1 MAGARALRS
10 RAPPPYDRVAREGD
24 RLVRLRLFGRGRGAR
39 RGLLGAVGLFAE
51 RLHALAQLTENVRE
65 LPRSE
70 HDEHDHEN
78 EDELRAPKVERHSSL
93 PYAPQR
99 AC

>member
-1 MAGARALRS
+1 MAGARALRY
-10 RAPPPYDRVAREGD
+10 RASPPPDRAAREGEC
-24 RLVRLRLFGRGRGAR
+24 LVRLRLFGRRGGAG
-39 RGLLGAVGLFAE
+39 RGLLGAVGLLAE
-51 RLHALAQLTENVRE
+51 GLHTLAQLTQDVRE
-65 LPRSE
+65 LSCPE

-93 PYAPQR
+93 PRAPQR